1 MIKIYNK
8 KRNLIEKYKNIII
21 SQVDQNITDQELL
34 DKIHKLVRRDLL
46 EEGGFI
52 GLSDYIDLT
61 KFIYYEIRKYG
72 LLSYFLDNDDISEIM
87 INRHDQ
93 IFLEHKGRLVKSKYS
108 FNNKEEVDILVQ
120 KIVGKSGREVNLS
133 NPIVDTRLED
143 GSRVNIVLAPLA
155 NREPVITVRK
165 FPEESLTIDDLIS
178 FGTLDRPTANFLEK
192 LVKAKFNILIG
203 GGTSSGKTTFL
214 NVLTNFIGPY
224 ERVITIEDSR
234 ELQVKNIEN
243 LVSLQSRPANTAGKG
258 EITIRDLIKSSLR
271 MRPDRIIVG
280 EVRSD
285 ETIDMLQAM
294 NTGHDGSLSTAH
306 ANSTQD
312 MISRLEFMILSGV
325 DIPIKAIK
333 QMIISSIDL
342 LIHLKRLEDSS
353 RKVVEISEIDKTKK
367 DEVSLNVLYAYNVR
381 KNVLE
386 RTENKLLNPIKL
398 IDGG

>member
-52 GLSDYIDLT
+52 GLTDYIDLT

>member
-1 MIKIYNK
+1 
-8 KRNLIEKYKNIII
+8 
-21 SQVDQNITDQELL
+21 
-34 DKIHKLVRRDLL
+34 
-46 EEGGFI
+46 
-52 GLSDYIDLT
+52 
-61 KFIYYEIRKYG
+61 
-72 LLSYFLDNDDISEIM
+72 M

-342 LIHLKRLEDSS
+342 LIHLKRLENSS

>member
-52 GLSDYIDLT
+52 GLTDYIDLT

-133 NPIVDTRLED
+133 KPIVDTRLED